1 MTGDVDLDDKST
13 TPAWHERTPTLLGA
27 SAAALLALLLMY
39 FAVSCVAQEF
49 NTPNEGPQYFIDPGA
64 STSGSYGSSTSGT
77 STSTSYSRVAPQTSD
92 INPGDT
98 TTATT
103 TDTSTPRGDSTT
115 TRRRPPGGDDD
126 STTSRRPRFNQTRPV
141 FRPIDPYNP

>member
-1 MTGDVDLDDKST
+1 MTGDLDLDDDKST
-13 TPAWHERTPTLLGA
+13 TPSWHERTPTLVGA
-27 SAAALLALLLMY
+27 SVAALLALLVMY

-49 NTPNEGPQYFIDPGA
+49 NAPNEGPQYFIDPGA
-64 STSGSYGSSTSGT
+64 STSGSYGNSTSGT
-77 STSTSYSRVAPQTSD
+77 STSTSYSRVVPQTSD

-103 TDTSTPRGDSTT
+103 TDTSSPRGDSTT
-115 TRRRPPGGDDD
+115 TRRRLPGDDD